1 MEENTKLKLINMSDV
16 QAEEIKWLWYPFIA
30 YGKMTIVQGDP
41 GDGKSTLVLN
51 IAAKLS
57 RGERLEPEMN
67 IDKPVNVIYQTAE
80 DGLADTVKP
89 RLEQA
94 GADCSRIS
102 IIDESEKSLSMIDER
117 IEKAIIAAEAG
128 LLILDP
134 IQAYLGG
141 GTDMNRANEARELTK
156 RLGGIAERTGCAIVL
171 IGHMNKGSGAKAAY
185 RGMGSIDFFAVAR
198 SVMLIG
204 RIEGQPDMRAVI
216 QIKNNLAPFGHP
228 KAFELTQDGFHWIGN
243 YEITADEVLGGMVPK
258 ASKLEIA
265 KQFLMERSG
274 ANVMILSTEIIEL
287 AAQEGISKRT
297 LEAAKK
303 ELKIKAKKMNNSW
316 YWDLRLKI
324 DNVMA

>member
-1 MEENTKLKLINMSDV
+1 MEEKTELKIINMSEV
-16 QAEEIKWLWYPFIA
+16 QSQEIKWLWYPFIA
-30 YGKMTIVQGDP
+30 YGKTSIVQGDP
-41 GDGKSTLVLN
+41 GDGKSTLILN

-102 IIDESEKSLSMIDER
+102 IIDESEKSLSMLDER
-117 IEKAIIAAEAG
+117 IEKAIIETGAK
-128 LLILDP
+128 LFILDP

-141 GTDMNRANEARELTK
+141 GTDMNRANEAREMTK
-156 RLGGIAERTGCAIVL
+156 NLGNIAERTGCAIVL

-198 SVMLIG
+198 SVLLVG
-204 RIEGQPDMRAVI
+204 RIEGQPDMRAVV

-228 KAFELTQDGFHWIGN
+228 KAFELTQDGFRWIGD
-243 YEITADEVLGGMVPK
+243 YEITADEVLGGIVPK

-265 KQFLMERSG
+265 KQFLRDRSG
-274 ANVMILSTEIIEL
+274 ANVMILSTEIIEQ
-287 AAQEGISKRT
+287 ASQEGISKRT

-303 ELKIKAKKMNNSW
+303 ELKIDAKKINSRW
-316 YWDLRLKI
+316 YWDLSLKT
-324 DNVMA
+324 DDVMA

>member
-1 MEENTKLKLINMSDV
+1 MEESTELKLINMSDI
-16 QAEEIKWLWYPFIA
+16 QTQEIKWLWYPFIA
-30 YGKMTIVQGDP
+30 YGKMSIVQGDP

-198 SVMLIG
+198 SVMLVG

-216 QIKNNLAPFGHP
+216 QIKNNLASFGHP
-228 KAFELTQDGFHWIGN
+228 KAFELTQDGFRWIGD

-265 KQFLMERSG
+265 KQFLRERSS

-303 ELKIKAKKMNNSW
+303 ELKIDAKKINSRW
-316 YWDLRLKI
+316 YWDLRLKT

>member
-1 MEENTKLKLINMSDV
+1 MEESAELKLINMSDV

-67 IDKPVNVIYQTAE
+67 IDNPVNVIYQTAE

-89 RLEQA
+89 RLDQA
-94 GADCSRIS
+94 GADCSRIG

-198 SVMLIG
+198 SVMLVG

-228 KAFELTQDGFHWIGN
+228 KAFELTQDGFHWIGD

-265 KQFLMERSG
+265 KQFLRERSG

-303 ELKIKAKKMNNSW
+303 ELKIDAKKINSRW
-316 YWDLRLKI
+316 YWDLRLKT